1 MKKFISLI
9 LAAAM
14 ALSVFAVSALA
25 GEAEKPSF
33 KVAIVQQLDHASL
46 DEIRTAAE
54 SKLLALAAEN
64 GVELEVKDFNGQN
77 DATVLNQIGAKVVS
91 DGYDAIL
98 RQNAILIVK
107 GMCRSPF
114 SPRFL
119 P

>member
-25 GEAEKPSF
+25 EEAEKPSF

-54 SKLLALAAEN
+54 SRLLALAAEN
-64 GVELEVKDFNGQN
+64 GVTVTEVDKSEFQTAIEPVYSKILETCKGED
-77 DATVLNQIGAKVVS
+77 L
-91 DGYDAIL
+91 YEIL
-98 RQNAILIVK
+98 KQEINK
-107 GMCRSPF
+107 
-114 SPRFL
+114 
-119 P
+119 